1 MAEMIFT
8 RIPDLCK
15 YSFDEA
21 VRACLNTALTPNRL
35 GGTYRIEG
43 SDLWSE
49 FYQAAQRIGREDQLE
64 GRYFV
69 LRFDE
74 DDIQQLGAE
83 IWTHLYNL
91 AQDLMIFAR
100 DYPGIYAV
108 HENPASP
115 EIHILLSNI
124 VASPDGYHLTE
135 GYQYAYDEVIMQCAA
150 AFILSDLCGT
160 SIPDDCVNPIKTFSD
175 EER

>member
-124 VASPDGYHLTE
+124 ALPPCEYHLTE
-135 GYQYAYDEVIMQCAA
+135 DFHYSYDKLIMNCAA
-150 AFILSDLCGT
+150 MSILNNVLYNEC
-160 SIPDDCVNPIKTFSD
+160 
-175 EER
+175 EE